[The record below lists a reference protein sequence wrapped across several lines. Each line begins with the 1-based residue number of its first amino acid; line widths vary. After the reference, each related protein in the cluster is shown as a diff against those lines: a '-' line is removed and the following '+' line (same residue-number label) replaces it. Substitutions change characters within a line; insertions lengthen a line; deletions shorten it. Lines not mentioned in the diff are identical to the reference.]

1 LDGPIL
7 LYKQAF
13 FKRGWSQLDKG
24 NSRKFTALFP
34 IASSEA
40 VFLIEYK
47 YMKYCLDTNI
57 LFTFQKGVGL
67 GENPEQVIQKL
78 IAVASKKTA
87 TFCLP
92 QKIDE
97 EVRAMLDK
105 ELEKLW
111 LEFLSHV
118 AVKTPKIYTH
128 SISAGLLY
136 EFVNDYRKRAYDG
149 LKVAEDIVAQVA
161 KNTKSTENRVEFEKS
176 LQPHK
181 ESLRLRYR
189 NATRTGT
196 IDSVADLDLILLSV
210 EEDAAL
216 VSADE
221 GVVVW
226 GRKFGAKEIDLAVFG
241 QKIREALL

>member
-1 LDGPIL
+1 M
-7 LYKQAF
+7 
-13 FKRGWSQLDKG
+13 
-24 NSRKFTALFP
+24 
-34 IASSEA
+34 
-40 VFLIEYK
+40 IEYTH
-47 YMKYCLDTNI
+47 MKYCLDTNV

-97 EVRAMLDK
+97 EVRTMLDARY
-105 ELEKLW
+105 EKLW
-111 LEFLSHV
+111 LEFLSHI
-118 AVKTPKIYTH
+118 AIKTPKIYTH

-161 KNTKSTENRVEFEKS
+161 KNTKSIENKVEFEKS

-196 IDSVADLDLILLSV
+196 IDSVADLDLILLSI

-226 GRKFGAKEIDLAVFG
+226 GRKFGAKEMDLSVFG
-241 QKIREALL
+241 QKMREALL